1 MENNQ
6 YEFTDHENILVND
19 LAKKMRYVGIFGIIL
34 GVVEILSSFFG
45 EKSGI
50 ISGVISI
57 IVGVWTINASKFFQK
72 IVDTTG
78 NDITNLM
85 NALAELKKLYGLQY
99 WTQIFGIILAILL
112 VLFLV
117 LGISTLAK

>member
-6 YEFTDHENILVND
+6 YEFTDQENVLVND
-19 LAKKMRYVGIFGIIL
+19 LAQKMKYVGIFGIIL

-45 EKSGI
+45 EKGGI

-78 NDITNLM
+78 SDMSNLM
-85 NALAELKKLYGLQY
+85 SALTELKKLYGLQY
-99 WTQIFGIILAILL
+99 WTQIFGIILAVLL
-112 VLFLV
+112 IIFLI
-117 LGISTLAK
+117 LGIGSLAK

>member
-6 YEFTDHENILVND
+6 YEFTDQENVLVND
-19 LAKKMRYVGIFGIIL
+19 LAQKMKYVGIFGIIL

-45 EKSGI
+45 EKGGI

-78 NDITNLM
+78 TDMSNLM
-85 NALAELKKLYGLQY
+85 SALTELKKLYGLQY

-112 VLFLV
+112 IIFLI
-117 LGISTLAK
+117 LGIGSLAK

>member
-6 YEFTDHENILVND
+6 YEFTDQENVLVND
-19 LAKKMRYVGIFGIIL
+19 LAQKMKYVGIFGIIL

-45 EKSGI
+45 EKGGI

-78 NDITNLM
+78 NDMSNLM
-85 NALAELKKLYGLQY
+85 SALIELKKLYGLQY
-99 WTQIFGIILAILL
+99 WTQIFGIILAVLL
-112 VLFLV
+112 IIFLI
-117 LGISTLAK
+117 LGIGSLAK

>member
-6 YEFTDHENILVND
+6 YEFTDQENVLVND
-19 LAKKMRYVGIFGIIL
+19 LAQKMKYVGIFGIIL

-45 EKSGI
+45 EKGGI

-78 NDITNLM
+78 NDMSNLM
-85 NALAELKKLYGLQY
+85 SALTELKKLYGLQY

-112 VLFLV
+112 IIFLV
-117 LGISTLAK
+117 LGIGSLAK